1 LLVLLF
7 STLLSFSPYYFCGEI
22 TMQILVNY
30 PFDPE
35 QFEQFKELGARHGH
49 TVVCVTN
56 EADAVAAAPASEI
69 ILGGFPPAVCAAA
82 PNLRWIQSFSTG
94 MDKFL
99 FPEIVE
105 RDDVMISNVAGL
117 YASQG
122 GEHAWALLLA
132 LTRQIPTAVKN
143 MEKRAWS
150 AGSVVEIAGT
160 TLGVIGMGG
169 FGVEISKRA
178 QGYDMTVIA
187 IDPVRTEKPPFVHEL
202 RPTSTEALHDL
213 LRRADVVMMA
223 CPLTKETYHLISGP
237 ELALMKPSAYL
248 INVTRGGI
256 IDEPALVD
264 ALKAGQ
270 IAGAG
275 LDVTE
280 KEPLSQDSPLWD
292 APNLILTPHR
302 AGASQHRPRKIF
314 EFFMQNMERYIS
326 GQKPMNVVDK
336 RKGY

>member
-1 LLVLLF
+1 
-7 STLLSFSPYYFCGEI
+7 
-22 TMQILVNY
+22 MKILVHY
-30 PFDPE
+30 PFEPA
-35 QFEQFKELGARHGH
+35 QFEEFKALGERHGH
-49 TVVCVTN
+49 TVICVT
-56 EADAVAAAPASEI
+56 EDADALAAAPEVEV
-69 ILGGFPPAVCAAA
+69 ILGSFKPAVCAAA

-99 FPEIVE
+99 FPEIIE
-105 RDDVMISNVAGL
+105 RDEVMVSNVAGL

-132 LTRQIPTAVKN
+132 LTRQLPVAVKN
-143 MEKRAWS
+143 MEKHAWT
-150 AGSVVEIAGT
+150 GGTVVEIAGMT
-160 TLGVIGMGG
+160 MGVIGMGG

-178 QGYDMTVIA
+178 QGYEMKVIS

-202 RPTSTEALHDL
+202 RPTNKETLHDL
-213 LRRADVVMMA
+213 LRRSDIVMTA
-223 CPLTKETYHLISGP
+223 CPLTKETYHLIGAQ

-264 ALKAGQ
+264 ALKAGK

-280 KEPLSQDSPLWD
+280 KEPLPADSPLWD
-292 APNLILTPHR
+292 APNIILTPHR

-314 EFFMQNMERYIS
+314 EFFMQNLNRYIN
-326 GQKPMNVVDK
+326 GQKPVNVIDK

>member
-1 LLVLLF
+1 
-7 STLLSFSPYYFCGEI
+7 
-22 TMQILVNY
+22 MHILVHY
-30 PFDPE
+30 PFEPE
-35 QFEQFKELGARHGH
+35 QFEEFKALGARHGH
-49 TVVCVTN
+49 TVTCVTE
-56 EADAVAAAPASEI
+56 EAGALAVAPEVEV
-69 ILGGFPPAVCAAA
+69 ILGHFRPEVCAAA

-99 FPEIVE
+99 FPAIVE
-105 RDDVMISNVAGL
+105 RDEVAISNVAGL

-132 LTRQIPTAVKN
+132 LTRQIPLAVKN
-143 MEKRAWS
+143 MEKRAWEGE
-150 AGSVVEIAGT
+150 AVVEIAGM

-178 QGYDMTVIA
+178 QGYDMQVIA
-187 IDPVRTEKPPFVHEL
+187 IDPVRTEKPPYVHEL
-202 RPTSTEALHDL
+202 RPTSQETLHDL
-213 LRRADVVMMA
+213 LRRADIVMMA
-223 CPLTKETYHLISGP
+223 CPLTKETYHLISAA
-237 ELALMKPSAYL
+237 ELALIKPSAYL

-270 IAGAG
+270 IAGAA

-280 KEPLSQDSPLWD
+280 KEPLPQDSPLWD

-314 EFFMQNMERYIS
+314 EFFMQNLNRYIN
-326 GQKPMNVVDK
+326 GQKPVNIVDK